1 MQIRNPI
8 SLKQNKDSMMLKT
21 KEHIITAQDLA
32 EATPQAIANAQQEP
46 LVVTENGRPAAY
58 LISVDMFDALL
69 AHVETLEK
77 SELLEGIAQ
86 GEAQFTQ
93 GAFKT
98 LDEARAIAEA
108 AWQTAE

>member
-1 MQIRNPI
+1 
-8 SLKQNKDSMMLKT
+8 MLKT
-21 KEHIITAQDLA
+21 KERIITAQDLA
-32 EATPQAIANAQQEP
+32 DGATQAIANAQQEP

-69 AHVETLEK
+69 SHLETIEQ
-77 SELLEGIAQ
+77 SELLAGIAQ
-86 GEAQFTQ
+86 GEKQFQQ

-108 AWQTAE
+108 AWQAAE

>member
-1 MQIRNPI
+1 
-8 SLKQNKDSMMLKT
+8 
-21 KEHIITAQDLA
+21 
-32 EATPQAIANAQQEP
+32 
-46 LVVTENGRPAAY
+46 
-58 LISVDMFDALL
+58 MFDALL